1 MRVQFTPEAL
11 FMPELSRT
19 DQIRLILADLKQPK
33 FRLQQI
39 LTAIYQ
45 DNILDYTQMFNLPL
59 FLRNHL
65 KKQLG
70 EVLTLKVLKTSDGTM
85 AKKILFATR
94 DNAKIESVI
103 TKKNPFVCVSSQS
116 GCNLGCKFCSTGTM
130 GLIKNLTADEIT
142 DQVLY
147 LKVHDQFQGHIT
159 FMGMGEPLLNS
170 DNVFPAIKTFTD
182 KNCFGY
188 SDRKISLSTVGIIPE
203 IKHLTAKFPQINLA
217 FSLHSPFDEERS
229 ELMPVNKLYPLKQVM
244 AVLTE
249 HLQLT
254 KRKIFIAYLLL
265 KGINDSPNH
274 AQALVKLI
282 KSQGPLNYLYHV
294 NLIQFHSYKEK
305 FEFTRSSPEKL
316 KAFGQILTD
325 QHVDFTVRKSFGE
338 DIRAACGQLCAKM
351 GLRSK

>member
-1 MRVQFTPEAL
+1 MDQ
-11 FMPELSRT
+11 LSRT
-19 DQIRLILADLKQPK
+19 EQIKLILTELHQPT

-39 LTAIYQ
+39 LQAIYHE
-45 DNILDYTQMFNLPL
+45 NILDYKKMSNLPL
-59 FLRNHL
+59 ILRQTL

-70 EVLTLKVLKTSDGTM
+70 EVLTLQVIKTSDGTM

-94 DNAKIESVI
+94 DGARIESVI

-116 GCNLGCKFCSTGTM
+116 GCNLGCRFCSTATM

-159 FMGMGEPLLNS
+159 FMGMGEPLLNPA
-170 DNVFPAIKTFTD
+170 NVFQAITTFTD

-229 ELMPVNKLYPLKQVM
+229 ELMPVNQLYPLKQVM
-244 AVLTE
+244 AELTQ

-265 KGINDSPNH
+265 KGINDSPKH

-294 NLIQFHSYKEK
+294 NLIQFHSYKERFK
-305 FEFTRSSPEKL
+305 FQRSSPEKL
-316 KAFGQILTD
+316 LAFGQILTD
-325 QHVDFTVRKSFGE
+325 HHVNFTVRKSFGE
-338 DIRAACGQLCAKM
+338 DIQAACGQLCLEK
-351 GLRSK
+351 